1 MCVDVELY
9 CVCYG
14 IFEFNMIGRV
24 IIKSIYFN
32 FYVKYLIVLWLKG
45 FCLFYLYI
53 DWIIFVF
60 VMMYILLYKI
70 NNVD

>member
-32 FYVKYLIVLWLKG
+32 FYVKYLIVL
-45 FCLFYLYI
+45 
-53 DWIIFVF
+53 
-60 VMMYILLYKI
+60 
-70 NNVD
+70 